1 MVEALGGPAAAQP
14 GQVFVP
20 FDLYV
25 AENV

>member
-1 MVEALGGPAAAQP
+1 MVEALGTPTAAQP
-14 GQVFVP
+14 GQIFVP